1 MSEDL
6 IKRSDAIKDLC
17 DISNNSDMPNDWHR
31 GMSVAISALYR
42 VPPVPPADRPQGEWI
57 PCSERLPQYR
67 DVVLISTF
75 WGVRVAER
83 DGIKEDGTDDFW
95 YLFLNDATAHP
106 RYVYAWMPLPKPWKG
121 ADDDSD
127 NI

>member
-42 VPPVPPADRPQGEWI
+42 VPSADRPQGKWI
-57 PCSERLPQYR
+57 KFGLGRGTRILFCTNCERR
-67 DVVLISTF
+67 I
-75 WGVRVAER
+75 E
-83 DGIKEDGTDDFW
+83 
-95 YLFLNDATAHP
+95 
-106 RYVYAWMPLPKPWKG
+106 MPLSQGDSNYDYCPNCGARMKG
-121 ADDDSD
+121 ADDE
-127 NI
+127 

>member
-42 VPPVPPADRPQGEWI
+42 VPSADRPQGEWFKDDEGTFI
-57 PCSERLPQYR
+57 CSACGSGYKDQPTLM
-67 DVVLISTF
+67 
-75 WGVRVAER
+75 G
-83 DGIKEDGTDDFW
+83 
-95 YLFLNDATAHP
+95 
-106 RYVYAWMPLPKPWKG
+106 KPMFKWCPICGARMKG
-121 ADDDSD
+121 ADDE
-127 NI
+127 